1 MAIYSGFS
9 HKKLWFSIATLNY
22 QRVELQNPI
31 PRFGYSTMW
40 SRCCSSI
47 LLGSYQLRTASQNCR
62 CRSPGVP
69 LFQAAYSRCG
79 PCPNYH
85 RLLPGVDALVGW
97 RLLVWRCLEMF
108 GVWISRTPQ
117 TTSRQSGSKP
127 AWQPR
132 AYEGKAER
140 IDSMKYH
147 VPLVERPRLLNQML
161 PKHIGGVLWGWML
174 YDCRNWLLS
183 GEQPIPSDKFSILA

>member
-47 LLGSYQLRTASQNCR
+47 LLGSYQLRTASQNCP

-108 GVWISRTPQ
+108 GDVWSLNITYPPNHQSTIRIQASMTAKGIRREGWTYRFHEVSC
-117 TTSRQSGSKP
+117 TTCRKATASESNASEAYRGSTVRMNVIWLQKLTSQ
-127 AWQPR
+127 WR
-132 AYEGKAER
+132 ATHTLG
-140 IDSMKYH
+140 
-147 VPLVERPRLLNQML
+147 
-161 PKHIGGVLWGWML
+161 
-174 YDCRNWLLS
+174 
-183 GEQPIPSDKFSILA
+183 